1 MEDHKQTPATNEL
14 ARNSSE
20 ESSPELNVESIVMNE
35 KEKQQE
41 QQLQESDVDDD
52 FGEVDLDDDKVEL
65 EENKKQAEQDEV
77 KVVVAAEE
85 QAQLPTFTTLRPPSP
100 SSSSIDDQKKN
111 NRRVT
116 MAFRSTPSASASAS
130 LNSSPALGT
139 TENFST
145 PSRRSGDEESVR
157 QLGVRDESHPTRI
170 ENLDLEPVS
179 LDEHE
184 EAKQT
189 STLRPNQNTSGQ
201 EQTSPSIGAKLGLTS
216 AFGYAASLLPSTSTS
231 PSKPIERGTSS
242 PGENAANGQFI
253 STGSSSSEDD
263 SSSTPVPQDPVP
275 IPSDAAKPPPAA
287 SGSWTSSFTN
297 YFGSKSPSVSISS
310 LASNPLPSIPSPF
323 RKGTRPAP
331 ERTDTSG
338 TAFLLHNLDATKEE
352 RRRSVE
358 AGGSVALKEGF
369 ERVKRDSYSTRLREA
384 AEYGDIGEDE
394 EDEEDEHGQGLGV
407 GGRRRSSVRP
417 SVATKPQAS
426 AQPPPKPTDYSDDQ
440 EPELGPDGV
449 DWPFWGCVMNDYEA
463 IARSRPRD
471 LSRAI
476 QQGIPAVVRGTIWQL
491 MSSSKNPGL
500 EATYAGLLKEKST
513 HERAIQK
520 DLARTLPGHR
530 YFAQGGGV
538 GQENLFN
545 VVKAYSL
552 YVFRGNLARKPGGRW
567 LTGRTFARRRYDV
580 EVGYTQGV
588 AFIVAAL
595 LLNMPDEEAFCVLV
609 RLMESVSSR
618 LAKQTRL
625 SPLEP
630 DRFLSASL
638 QYNLRTHYLPEMP
651 GLQLR
656 MFQFERLLEELLP
669 LLHLH
674 FVRKGVKSSMYASTW
689 FLTLFTHR

>member
-1 MEDHKQTPATNEL
+1 MEDQKEPSATDQP

-20 ESSPELNVESIVMNE
+20 DGSHELNVESIDLNE
-35 KEKQQE
+35 NDKQPE
-41 QQLQESDVDDD
+41 RQLQESDVDDD
-52 FGEVDLDDDKVEL
+52 FGEVDLDDDKIKP
-65 EENKKQAEQDEV
+65 EENKKQVEKDEL
-77 KVVVAAEE
+77 KVVVAEEE
-85 QAQLPTFTTLRPPSP
+85 QAQLQTFTSLRPPSP
-100 SSSSIDDQKKN
+100 STSSIEDQKKN

-116 MAFRSTPSASASAS
+116 MAFRSTPSASATAS

-139 TENFST
+139 TENFLT
-145 PSRRSGDEESVR
+145 PSRQSTDEENVSK
-157 QLGVRDESHPTRI
+157 LGPRDEPHPTHL

-179 LDEHE
+179 LDENEIE
-184 EAKQT
+184 EAKGEKPT
-189 STLRPNQNTSGQ
+189 TLRPERPGAS

-231 PSKPIERGTSS
+231 PSKPIERGFSS
-242 PGENAANGQFI
+242 PAENAANGQFI
-253 STGSSSSEDD
+253 STGSSQEEDED
-263 SSSTPVPQDPVP
+263 SSSTPVPNDPVP
-275 IPSDAAKPPPAA
+275 ITTTADPTKPPAA

-417 SVATKPQAS
+417 HTATKPQAP
-426 AQPPPKPTDYSDDQ
+426 AQPLPKATDYSDDQ

-552 YVFRGNLARKPGGRW
+552 YVRVILFL
-567 LTGRTFARRRYDV
+567 
-580 EVGYTQGV
+580 
-588 AFIVAAL
+588 
-595 LLNMPDEEAFCVLV
+595 
-609 RLMESVSSR
+609 ESW
-618 LAKQTRL
+618 
-625 SPLEP
+625 
-630 DRFLSASL
+630 
-638 QYNLRTHYLPEMP
+638 
-651 GLQLR
+651 G
-656 MFQFERLLEELLP
+656 
-669 LLHLH
+669 
-674 FVRKGVKSSMYASTW
+674 
-689 FLTLFTHR
+689 